1 MLRFSGSADR
11 SIPAV
16 GTCTLHTSS
25 VGCPAL
31 TFSTSL
37 QYTKNAA
44 KAIRTKPAIAPI
56 TTPATMPPDG
66 DPESDDENDIVEVA
80 EALTAFSAVVAE
92 IEAGLH
98 RLFTSR

>member
-1 MLRFSGSADR
+1 MLFR
-11 SIPAV
+11 
-16 GTCTLHTSS
+16 S
-25 VGCPAL
+25 VGCPAPI
-31 TFSTSL
+31 FPIFL
-37 QYTKNAA
+37 QYTYTKNAA

-56 TTPATMPPDG
+56 TTPAIAPPDS